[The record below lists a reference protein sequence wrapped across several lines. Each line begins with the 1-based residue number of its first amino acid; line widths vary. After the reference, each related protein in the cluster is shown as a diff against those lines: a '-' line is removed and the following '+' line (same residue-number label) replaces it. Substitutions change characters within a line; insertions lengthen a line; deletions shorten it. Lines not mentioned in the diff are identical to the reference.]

1 MNNEYME
8 SMKRLQEQ
16 LKNATKPFR
25 DIQEK
30 FKIES
35 TYLKELN
42 RVSDIMQDYLKK
54 IQEPLK
60 QIQDVIQKSGLKF
73 NLSGRDVAILENFYW
88 VIPFE
93 LKYENIKKLSKYKA
107 VDEYN
112 AYILKYFNDNR
123 IKRLFAR
130 VRRQCEEKDKKEV
143 LRQIEKAF
151 FNEDYAI
158 CITTLITI
166 LDGLTVELLTNDS
179 DYRHS
184 SYKIIGVILDYLNEC
199 PTKEFGYELYLKV
212 DILNNF
218 YSKLYRNEKIIKS
231 NKNEMLDRHLNSHG
245 VWYLNTKIDALRLLN
260 TICFCKEILN
270 EINMQEQFCRK
281 KKDKNFE
288 KKGKNDEH

>member
-16 LKNATKPFR
+16 LKIATKPFR

-35 TYLKELN
+35 SYLKELN
-42 RVSDIMQDYLKK
+42 KVSNVMQDYLKK

-60 QIQDVIQKSGLKF
+60 QIQDVIQKSGLKS
-73 NLSGRDVAILENFYW
+73 NLNGRGVAILQEFYW

-93 LKYENIKKLSKYKA
+93 LKYENIRKLSKYKN

-112 AYILKYFNDNR
+112 DHILKYFNDNR

-130 VRRQCEEKDKKEV
+130 IRRQYKEKDKKEV
-143 LRQIEKAF
+143 LRQIERAF

-179 DYRHS
+179 GSRHA
-184 SYKIIGVILDYLNEC
+184 SYKIIEVGLEYLNEC
-199 PTKEFGYELYLKV
+199 PSKEFGYELYLKV

-218 YSKLYRNEKIIKS
+218 YSILYRNEKIIKN
-231 NKNEMLDRHLNSHG
+231 NKNEILDRHLNSHG

-260 TICFCKEILN
+260 AICFCQEILQ
-270 EINMQEQFCRK
+270 EINMQEQFCKK
-281 KKDKNFE
+281 KKDKNFK
-288 KKGKNDEH
+288 KKGIKE